1 MMIEGCRAFPGQAPA
16 DSDRQRVPGPKQQ
29 ADDLC
34 GRMRGPAGA
43 SWGRCQ
49 RRGAY
54 VRLPP
59 ERAHPGAVSWP
70 WGGSAGRRRRR
81 PLTPRDEPWA
91 ASALAR
97 ARGPLRIP
105 NSPDGFGPRV
115 GSGPRRSLPKRL
127 DVSGC
132 GPSQTTDSR
141 VLTCYRLAVNDTSS
155 EAARVQALV
164 HRRMGGPRKLLMA
177 CQMSDAVRALASA
190 RIRSRNPE
198 LNEREVR
205 DELIWELY
213 GIRRRR

>member
-1 MMIEGCRAFPGQAPA
+1 MIEGCRAFPGQAPA
-16 DSDRQRVPGPKQQ
+16 GSDRQRVPGPKQQ

-70 WGGSAGRRRRR
+70 WGGLAGRRRRR

-97 ARGPLRIP
+97 PWPAENSQFPGWLWSACRIGPSAQSPEAPGCLWLWTQPDDGQSRADMLPSGRERHVERGCP
-105 NSPDGFGPRV
+105 
-115 GSGPRRSLPKRL
+115 GSGPRPPKDGRSP
-127 DVSGC
+127 
-132 GPSQTTDSR
+132 Q
-141 VLTCYRLAVNDTSS
+141 
-155 EAARVQALV
+155 AANGV
-164 HRRMGGPRKLLMA
+164 P
-177 CQMSDAVRALASA
+177 
-190 RIRSRNPE
+190 
-198 LNEREVR
+198 
-205 DELIWELY
+205 DE
-213 GIRRRR
+213 